1 MPNELELCA
10 VSAVIGALIGGAI
23 GYTLTHK
30 IDGAVLAH
38 ERAVYADDIARI
50 NATSAQQ
57 LADAL
62 AKQQVAEGKV
72 YTIQQQFDSE
82 VAQHAK
88 DSLDYR
94 ARLLAGTQRVRVHVT
109 GCNSGSTASEG
120 AAAAPVA
127 DGSPVYAFLSPEAA
141 ASAATVADDA
151 DATARRLRAL
161 QQYVTELQND
171 GFISDGK

>member
-10 VSAVIGALIGGAI
+10 VSAVVGALIGGALA
-23 GYTLTHK
+23 YTVTHK
-30 IDGAVLAH
+30 IDGAALAT
-38 ERAVYADDIARI
+38 ERAAHANDIARI

-72 YTIQQQFDSE
+72 YTIQQQYDNE

-94 ARLLAGTQRVRVHVT
+94 ARLLAGTQRVRVHTV
-109 GCNSGSTASEG
+109 GCSSGAEASKG
-120 AAAAPVA
+120 TPAAPSA
-127 DGSPVYAFLSPEAA
+127 DGSPSYGFLSPQAA
-141 ASAATVADDA
+141 AGVVAVADQA
-151 DATARRLRAL
+151 DAVAAQLRAL
-161 QQYVTELQND
+161 QQYVTELQHD